1 MGKSKKVF
9 GDVNLTWT
17 KVIVFAIISG
27 IYTTIMNSKRYFFFG
42 YNSYFCR
49 KDVNSGNGLYDFF
62 KKQGSRKSCGNDY
75 RQR

>member
-42 YNSYFCR
+42 YNSYFW
-49 KDVNSGNGLYDFF
+49 SLDFIIILVW
-62 KKQGSRKSCGNDY
+62 KQY
-75 RQR
+75 QFY